1 MHTRIVAVAAFVAL
15 LAAGCGGPNRHDVV
29 SHYLTQLN
37 AIQAKFTHPLLVVS
51 TANRDFAR
59 PHSNP
64 RAVSTRLLTAARRID
79 TLRHQLAA
87 LTAPA
92 EAQRLKSLLMQLAA
106 REAALAREVA
116 RLATFLPRFRTTL
129 QPLAKA
135 GTLLKQ
141 ALAGKGSAAVK
152 ATALEAYSAALGG
165 VLARLQPLQ
174 PPPVGA
180 SLFATQVTTLE
191 GVRAST
197 SALAKALREKRSTD
211 IPTLL
216 HRFNLAAV
224 GNQSLVAQ
232 RAQIQAVRSYNGR
245 IRSLD
250 KLAIR
255 VTREQVRLQ
264 STLG

>member
-1 MHTRIVAVAAFVAL
+1 
-15 LAAGCGGPNRHDVV
+15 
-29 SHYLTQLN
+29 
-37 AIQAKFTHPLLVVS
+37 
-51 TANRDFAR
+51 
-59 PHSNP
+59 
-64 RAVSTRLLTAARRID
+64 
-79 TLRHQLAA
+79 
-87 LTAPA
+87 
-92 EAQRLKSLLMQLAA
+92 MQLAA